1 MNLLEVRRCKTVSH
15 LQQLLSVLHLN
26 DSELEVN
33 DARLAA
39 VTHLDGNGDIG
50 GSVLRRTS

>member
-15 LQQLLSVLHLN
+15 LQQFLSVLHLN

-39 VTHLDGNGDIG
+39 VTHLDGSDIG
-50 GSVLRRTS
+50 ASVLRRTS